1 MKFQIQAV
9 CGKFILI
16 GCVIANI
23 YHPCIY
29 KSYAFYNIHFKTFRL
44 FLYLVGARMRLQA
57 G

>member
-9 CGKFILI
+9 CGKIILI

-29 KSYAFYNIHFKTFRL
+29 KSYAFYNIHFNTYRL
-44 FLYLVGARMRLQA
+44 FLYLVGARIP
-57 G
+57 